1 MLNKRH
7 IEMFENFNLNG
18 DGYTEV
24 INKEVW
30 RRVSIYNAPE
40 KTSQLEDAIESD
52 SEIELN
58 QVVIKFDLD
67 IQYKRSG
74 IEGITLIL
82 KQVDLNG
89 SILDYEGNIIDE
101 FDIVDTDMYYEK
113 YEVEMGTFPLYIE
126 DLEINMN
133 NTFDAS
139 KWKYVIKI
147 GNFN

>member
-7 IEMFENFNLNG
+7 IEMFENFNLNS

-74 IEGITLIL
+74 IEGITMIL

-133 NTFDAS
+133 NTFDSS

>member
-7 IEMFENFNLNG
+7 IEMFENFNLNS
-18 DGYTEV
+18 DEYTEV

-126 DLEINMN
+126 DVEINMN

>member
-7 IEMFENFNLNG
+7 IEMFENFNLNS

-58 QVVIKFDLD
+58 QVAIKFDLD

-126 DLEINMN
+126 DVEINMN
-133 NTFDAS
+133 NTFDSS

>member
-7 IEMFENFNLNG
+7 IEMFENFNLNS

-52 SEIELN
+52 SEIDLN

-101 FDIVDTDMYYEK
+101 FDIVDTDTYYEK

-126 DLEINMN
+126 DVEINMN

>member
-7 IEMFENFNLNG
+7 IEMFENFNLNS
-18 DGYTEV
+18 DVYTEV

-126 DLEINMN
+126 DVEINMN

>member
-7 IEMFENFNLNG
+7 IEMFENFNLNS

-126 DLEINMN
+126 DVEINMN
-133 NTFDAS
+133 NTFDTS

>member
-7 IEMFENFNLNG
+7 IEMFENFNLNS
-18 DGYTEV
+18 DVYTEA

-126 DLEINMN
+126 DVEINMN

>member
-7 IEMFENFNLNG
+7 IEMFENFNLNS

-101 FDIVDTDMYYEK
+101 FDIVDTDTYYEK

-126 DLEINMN
+126 DVEINMN

-139 KWKYVIKI
+139 KWKYTIKI

>member
-7 IEMFENFNLNG
+7 IEMFENFNLNS

-67 IQYKRSG
+67 IQHKRSG
-74 IEGITLIL
+74 IQGVTLIL

-113 YEVEMGTFPLYIE
+113 YKVEMGTFPLYIE
-126 DLEINMN
+126 DVEINMN

>member
-7 IEMFENFNLNG
+7 IEMFENFNLNS

-101 FDIVDTDMYYEK
+101 FDIVDTDTYYEK
-113 YEVEMGTFPLYIE
+113 YEV
-126 DLEINMN
+126 
-133 NTFDAS
+133 
-139 KWKYVIKI
+139 
-147 GNFN
+147 

>member
-7 IEMFENFNLNG
+7 IEMFENFNLNS

-89 SILDYEGNIIDE
+89 SIIDYEGNIIDE
-101 FDIVDTDMYYEK
+101 FDIVDTDTYYEK

-126 DLEINMN
+126 DVEINMN

>member
-7 IEMFENFNLNG
+7 IEMFENFNLNS

-58 QVVIKFDLD
+58 QVAIKFDLD

-126 DLEINMN
+126 DVEINMN
-133 NTFDAS
+133 NTFDSS

-147 GNFN
+147 GNSN

>member
-7 IEMFENFNLNG
+7 IEMFENFNLNS

-101 FDIVDTDMYYEK
+101 FDIVDTDTYYEK

-126 DLEINMN
+126 DVEINMN

>member
-7 IEMFENFNLNG
+7 IEMFENFNLNS
-18 DGYTEV
+18 DVYTEV

-74 IEGITLIL
+74 IQGITLIL

-126 DLEINMN
+126 DVEINMN

>member
-1 MLNKRH
+1 MLDKRH
-7 IEMFENFNLNG
+7 IKMFENFNLNS

-89 SILDYEGNIIDE
+89 SILDYEGNIVDE

-126 DLEINMN
+126 DVEINMN
-133 NTFDAS
+133 NTFDAA
-139 KWKYVIKI
+139 KWKYTIKI

>member
-7 IEMFENFNLNG
+7 IEMFENFNLNS

-126 DLEINMN
+126 DVEINMN

>member
-7 IEMFENFNLNG
+7 IEMFENFNLNS

-126 DLEINMN
+126 DVEINMN
-133 NTFDAS
+133 NTFDSS

-147 GNFN
+147 GNSN

>member
-7 IEMFENFNLNG
+7 IEMFENFNLNS
-18 DGYTEV
+18 DEYTEV

-126 DLEINMN
+126 DVEINMN
-133 NTFDAS
+133 NTFDSS

-147 GNFN
+147 GNSN